1 MTFIIG
7 FLIVMEPK
15 LATRWNNI
23 GSSLS
28 VDTPI
33 SDKLRQLLGFD
44 DTLSTRLLAMEEAT
58 IPDVLIF
65 DSEFLAEKM
74 ERDVDS
80 VASIL
85 SSLPQKSMVLSGVK
99 MLKSQ
104 M

>member
-1 MTFIIG
+1 M
-7 FLIVMEPK
+7 
-15 LATRWNNI
+15 
-23 GSSLS
+23 
-28 VDTPI
+28 DTPI

-44 DTLSTRLLAMEEAT
+44 DTLSTRLLALAMEEAT